1 MRAVFRQECSPCRA
15 ENPDVVKAYLYMI
28 NSIPQNFLPDPQGCI
43 IDMNL
48 RGEALEK
55 ALEKIL
61 H

>member
-1 MRAVFRQECSPCRA
+1 MGAVFQQEEELNDMLA
-15 ENPDVVKAYLYMI
+15 
-28 NSIPQNFLPDPQGCI
+28 PQGRI

-55 ALEKIL
+55 IL